1 MSYGSLVI
9 AAVTSGMNKMFLVL
23 ALALSLAAHGE
34 KQYDKTDEQPALH
47 ARRGLPNVL
56 TKLKNGGPV
65 VIAYLGG
72 SITAA
77 PGYRVQTEQWFRQQ
91 YPKARIKAIN
101 AGVGGTG
108 SDLGVF
114 RLQDDVLQY
123 NPDLVFIE
131 YAVNDGSDSATIHRS
146 MEGIVRQI
154 KKHDPHTDI
163 CFLYTVSEPMLK
175 DLQQGQEIRS
185 VKYTEQIAQYYGL
198 PSINL
203 SWDVLGQ
210 LQKNALVFRG
220 QKGNDYGAQTVFT
233 FDGVHPTVAG
243 HQIYTATITNAFTD
257 MEKSG
262 GASAL
267 AKTTDR
273 LPAAL
278 TPGCYEQTAQYSPA
292 TFKKTKG
299 WKSGKDNPDLKSFA
313 TAFPDLIYSDNPQ
326 DSLVVRFK
334 GSAIGVQDI
343 IGPSSGAALIS
354 VDGKPPIRKIRF
366 DKYGGT
372 YRRHYFVLDSLGE
385 GTHTIVFKPDPTPID
400 KFKLVRPAT
409 PQDTVKYKEN
419 DFYIGKIMMVGG
431 LQQ

>member
-1 MSYGSLVI
+1 
-9 AAVTSGMNKMFLVL
+9 MNKMFLVL
-23 ALALSLAAHGE
+23 ALAFAMTAHGE
-34 KQYDKTDEQPALH
+34 KQHDKIDEQPALH
-47 ARRGLPNVL
+47 ARHGLPNVL
-56 TKLKNGGPV
+56 GKLKNGGPLT
-65 VIAYLGG
+65 IAYLGG

-114 RLQDDVLQY
+114 RLQDDVLKY

-131 YAVNDGSDSATIHRS
+131 YAVNDGSDSVTIHRA

-175 DLQQGQEIRS
+175 DLQQGKDIRS
-185 VKYTEQIAQYYGL
+185 VRYTEQIAQYYGL

-203 SWDVLGQ
+203 SFDVISQ

-220 QKGNDYGAQTVFT
+220 QKGNDYGTQTVFT
-233 FDGVHPTVAG
+233 YDGVHPTVDG
-243 HQIYTATITNAFTD
+243 HKIYTATIINAFTD
-257 MEKSG
+257 MQKSG
-262 GASAL
+262 AQAQSAE
-267 AKTTDR
+267 R
-273 LPAAL
+273 LPAPL

-292 TFKKTKG
+292 MFKKTKG

-313 TAFPDLIYSDNPQ
+313 TAFPDLIYSGDPQ
-326 DSLVVRFK
+326 DSIVVRFK
-334 GSAIGVQDI
+334 GSVIGVQDI

-354 VDGKPPIRKIRF
+354 VDGKPPIRKTRF
-366 DKYGGT
+366 DKYGGN
-372 YRRHYFVLDSLGE
+372 YRRHYFLLDSLGE
-385 GTHTIVFKPDPTPID
+385 GTHTVVFKPDPAPID
-400 KFKLVRPAT
+400 KFKLVRPAK
-409 PQDTVKYKEN
+409 PEDAVKYKEN
-419 DFYIGKIMMVGG
+419 DLFIGKIMVVGG

>member
-1 MSYGSLVI
+1 
-9 AAVTSGMNKMFLVL
+9 MNRIFLVL
-23 ALALSLAAHGE
+23 ALAFSMAVHGE
-34 KQYDKTDEQPALH
+34 KQYDKTDEPPALH

-114 RLQDDVLQY
+114 RLQEDVLQY

-131 YAVNDGSDSATIHRS
+131 YAVNDGGDSVAIHRS

-175 DLQQGQEIRS
+175 VLQQGQEIRS
-185 VKYTEQIAQYYGL
+185 VKYTEQVAQYYGL

-203 SWDVLGQ
+203 SWDVMEQ
-210 LQKNALVFRG
+210 LQQHRLVFRG
-220 QKGNDYGAQTVFT
+220 QKGTDYGSQTVFT
-233 FDGVHPTVAG
+233 FDGVHPTVDG
-243 HQIYTATITNAFTD
+243 HQVYTATITRAFTD
-257 MEKSG
+257 MEKN
-262 GASAL
+262 SARVQVS
-267 AKTTDR
+267 DG
-273 LPAAL
+273 LPAPR
-278 TPGCYEQTAQYSPA
+278 TPGCYEQTAQNSPA
-292 TFKKTKG
+292 TFKKTNG
-299 WKSGKDNPDLKSFA
+299 WKSGKGDPALKSFA
-313 TAFPDLIYSDNPQ
+313 TAFPDLIYSGDPQ

-334 GSAIGVQDI
+334 GTAIGVQDI
-343 IGPSSGAALIS
+343 IGPSSGAALIT
-354 VDGKPPIRKIRF
+354 VDGKPPVRRIRF
-366 DKYGGT
+366 DKYGVN

-385 GTHTIVFKPDPTPID
+385 GTHTVVFKPDPTPVD
-400 KFKLVRPAT
+400 KFKLVKPAAG
-409 PQDTVKYKEN
+409 QDPAKYKEN
-419 DFYIGKIMMVGG
+419 DLYIGKIMVVGSL
-431 LQQ
+431 LQ

>member
-1 MSYGSLVI
+1 M
-9 AAVTSGMNKMFLVL
+9 L
-23 ALALSLAAHGE
+23 ALIFAMAAHGE
-34 KQYDKTDEQPALH
+34 KQYDKTAEQPALH

-56 TKLKNGGPV
+56 AKLKNGGPL

-114 RLQDDVLQY
+114 RLQDDVLKY

-131 YAVNDGSDSATIHRS
+131 YAVNDGSDSVTIHKS

-163 CFLYTVSEPMLK
+163 CFLYTVSEPMLN
-175 DLQQGQEIRS
+175 DLQQGNEIRS

-203 SWDVLGQ
+203 SFDVISQ

-220 QKGNDYGAQTVFT
+220 QKGTDYGAQTVFT
-233 FDGVHPTVAG
+233 YDGVHPTVDG
-243 HQIYTATITNAFTD
+243 HKIYTATIARAFTD

-262 GASAL
+262 AQAQASE
-267 AKTTDR
+267 R
-273 LPAAL
+273 LPAPL

-292 TFKKTKG
+292 MFKKSKG
-299 WKSGKDNPDLKSFA
+299 WKSGKDDTDLKSFA
-313 TAFPDLIYSDNPQ
+313 TAFPDLIYSGNPQ
-326 DSLVVRFK
+326 DSIVVRFK
-334 GSAIGVQDI
+334 GSVIGVQDL

-354 VDGKPPIRKIRF
+354 IDGKPPIRKTRF
-366 DKYGGT
+366 DKYGGN
-372 YRRHYFVLDSLGE
+372 YRRHYFLLDSLGE
-385 GTHTIVFKPDPTPID
+385 GTHTVVFKPDPTPID
-400 KFKLVRPAT
+400 KFKLVRPANAE
-409 PQDTVKYKEN
+409 DEVKYKEN
-419 DFYIGKIMMVGG
+419 DLYIGKIMMVGG